1 MQQMRNYLQGME
13 KRRSACLIPETTMA
27 SHPGPES
34 GTIWGAEGL
43 GGFLPFGQ
51 QTVFGYRDVVPP
63 DVAVLWSL
71 VWP

>member
-1 MQQMRNYLQGME
+1 
-13 KRRSACLIPETTMA
+13 MA
-27 SHPGPES
+27 SHSGPES

-63 DVAVLWSL
+63 DVAVLWSSEH
-71 VWP
+71 VEKWRTNFAQKGTRG